1 MNISANMEA
10 MIQRK
15 DLLRQGSDEAEQ
27 EAEKILEKVLENGG
41 LTTEEVYAL
50 MAY

>member
-1 MNISANMEA
+1 MSENLEA
-10 MIQRK
+10 MIYRK
-15 DLLRQGSDEAEQ
+15 DLLRKGGDDNEELADVILDEVEQ
-27 EAEKILEKVLENGG
+27 NGG